1 MLDKQGIIYYMR
13 NCPPLKGPTFATMAL
28 AGKDVA
34 LAGLGY
40 RGSGSREL
48 LIEKGGALGPR
59 QP

>member
-1 MLDKQGIIYYMR
+1 MG
-13 NCPPLKGPTFATMAL
+13 T
-28 AGKDVA
+28 DVV

-48 LIEKGGALGPR
+48 VIEKGGALGPR